1 MSWIRLKNLTMSY
14 ESRLVFRQIDF
25 KLSKGDRVAVIGANG
40 TGKTT
45 LLKLILD
52 QEQPDSGQ
60 VDITDNVRIGY
71 FSQFSE
77 LNGELSVFEVL
88 DALFVEVHQT
98 EQQLAQIA
106 EGLAGAEGDDMMTL
120 LNEQATLFETM
131 ERIDGW
137 GYENQI
143 DTVLSRLGFSDEHR
157 LLPIDQL
164 SGGWRNRAALAKILL
179 EAPDVLLMDE
189 PTNFL
194 DVEGLA
200 WLESWF
206 QSFAGALLLVSHD
219 RDFLDAVVTKI
230 IEVENHQL
238 QVYEGNYSDYVPK
251 KHFRFKTLER
261 QFVHEQEM
269 LAYESEAIKG
279 RQESKLQKKGSQNR
293 SSDNKSLN
301 RKLANIKKSKTRGP
315 VDQIVTDIYQQ
326 LQISKELCEVTGL
339 CKSFAGQDLFQ
350 DLSFDLRSRERL
362 AVVGP
367 NGCGKSTL
375 LGIMAGSTGPDSGTV
390 AWRKGANHVS
400 YNQILEELDLDDTVS
415 HAVNSAPDSLAFS
428 ATKKSVG
435 RFLSLFQFSEMDLK
449 QRIGNLSGGQRA
461 RVALVL
467 CLLSGASVIL
477 LDEPTNHLDIASAQ
491 VMERALMH
499 FPGSV
504 IVVSHDRFFIDKIAT
519 RVLTFNGQGQVSTT
533 RGLAH

>member
-1 MSWIRLKNLTMSY
+1 MSWIRLKNITMSY
-14 ESRLVFRQIDF
+14 DSALIFREIDF
-25 KLSKGDRVAVIGANG
+25 KLSKGDRVALIGANG

-52 QEQPDSGQ
+52 QEQPDSGL
-60 VDITDNVRIGY
+60 VDITDDVRMGY

-77 LNGELSVFEVL
+77 LSGELSVLEVL
-88 DALFVEVHQT
+88 DSLFVEVHET
-98 EQQLAQIA
+98 ERMLAQIA
-106 EGLAGAEGDDMMTL
+106 ENLTGVEGDDMMTL
-120 LNEQATLFETM
+120 LNEQASLFETM

-137 GYENQI
+137 GYENKI

-157 LLPIDQL
+157 LLPISQL

-206 QSFAGALLLVSHD
+206 QSFAGALLLVTHD

-279 RQESKLQKKGSQNR
+279 RQESRRQ
-293 SSDNKSLN
+293 NKSSNNKGLN

-339 CKSFAGQDLFQ
+339 SKSYDDQILFQ
-350 DLSFDLRSRERL
+350 DLSFDLRSRERV

-375 LGIMAGSTGPDSGTV
+375 LEIMAGSTRPDSGTV

-400 YNQILEELDLDDTVS
+400 YNQILEEMDQDDTVS

-461 RVALVL
+461 RVALVM

-491 VMERALMH
+491 IMERALMH
-499 FPGSV
+499 FPGSI

-519 RVLTFNGQGQVSTT
+519 RVLTFNGQGQVSV
-533 RGLAH
+533 A

>member
-1 MSWIRLKNLTMSY
+1 MSWIRLKNITMSY
-14 ESRLVFRQIDF
+14 DSRMVFREIDF
-25 KLSKGDRVAVIGANG
+25 KLSKGDRVALIGANG

-52 QEQPDSGQ
+52 QEQPDSGH
-60 VDITDNVRIGY
+60 VDITDDVRIGY

-77 LNGELSVFEVL
+77 LSGDLSVLEVL
-88 DALFVEVHQT
+88 DALFVEVHET
-98 EQQLAQIA
+98 ERALAQIA
-106 EGLAGAEGDDMMTL
+106 EDLTGAEGDDMMTL

-143 DTVLSRLGFSDEHR
+143 DTVLSRLGFSEEHR

-206 QSFAGALLLVSHD
+206 QNFRGALLLVSHD

-251 KHFRFKTLER
+251 KHFRFMTLER

-279 RQESKLQKKGSQNR
+279 RQESRRQNK
-293 SSDNKSLN
+293 SSNNKSLN

-326 LQISKELCEVTGL
+326 LQVSKELCEVTGL
-339 CKSFAGQDLFQ
+339 CKSYAGEVLFQ

-375 LGIMAGSTGPDSGTV
+375 LEIMAGSTRPTSGTV

-400 YNQILEELDLDDTVS
+400 YNQILDDLDLDDTVS
-415 HAVNSAPDSLAFS
+415 HAVNSAPDSLAFV

-461 RVALVL
+461 RVALVM

-491 VMERALMH
+491 IMERALMH

-519 RVLTFNGQGQVSTT
+519 RVLTFNGQGQVSV
-533 RGLAH
+533 A

>member
-1 MSWIRLKNLTMSY
+1 MSWIRLKNITMSY
-14 ESRLVFRQIDF
+14 DSRMVFREVDF
-25 KLSKGDRVAVIGANG
+25 KLSKGDRVALIGANG

-60 VDITDNVRIGY
+60 VDITDDVRIGY

-77 LNGELSVFEVL
+77 LSGALSVLEVL
-88 DALFVEVHQT
+88 DALFVEVHET

-106 EGLAGAEGDDMMTL
+106 EDLTGAEGDDMMTL
-120 LNEQATLFETM
+120 LNDQATLFETM

-179 EAPDVLLMDE
+179 ESPDVLLMDE

-206 QSFAGALLLVSHD
+206 QSFHGALLLVSHD
-219 RDFLDAVVTKI
+219 RDFLDAVATKI

-279 RQESKLQKKGSQNR
+279 RQESRRN
-293 SSDNKSLN
+293 NKSLN

-315 VDQIVTDIYQQ
+315 VDQIVTDIYSQ

-339 CKSFAGQDLFQ
+339 TKSYAGQDLFQ
-350 DLSFDLRSRERL
+350 DLSFDLRSRQRL
-362 AVVGP
+362 AVIGP

-375 LGIMAGSTGPDSGTV
+375 LGIMAGTTEQDSGTV
-390 AWRKGANHVS
+390 AWRKGATHVS

-415 HAVNSAPDSLAFS
+415 HAVNSASESLAFA

-461 RVALVL
+461 RVALVM

-504 IVVSHDRFFIDKIAT
+504 IVVSHDRFFIDKVSTGI
-519 RVLTFNGQGQVSTT
+519 LTFNGQGQVST
-533 RGLAH
+533 A